1 VTRKEVSVAF
11 QTNKTAEEYISLAI
25 LVDQYPF
32 DVVSVYCDAPYHP
45 SYGPL
50 TLMAPY
56 IKTARVGPAAVS
68 PFRIHP
74 IDIAANTALLAELA
88 KGGVYVG
95 LARGAWLSEHGI
107 TEPPSPISGV
117 REAIEIVRNLL
128 SGESGGINGKVFH
141 ISEHVRAPY
150 PLPNDKIPILVG
162 TWGSKL
168 AKVAGELADEVKIG
182 GSCNPLIANHLQ
194 SQIALGERIAGRKLG
209 SVKIVMGAVT
219 VVDMDRQLARKIS
232 RRQAALYIPVVASLD
247 PTIQVEPELID
258 RIQGLV
264 NIGDFNKAG
273 AMISDDLL
281 DHFAFSGN
289 PNDIIEQ
296 AYALYEVGV
305 SRVEFGTPHG
315 IDSKSGIDL
324 LGRHVIPEIRKYD
337 FR

>member
-1 VTRKEVSVAF
+1 MIRKEVSIAF
-11 QTNKTAEEYISLAI
+11 QTDKTAGEYISLAK

-32 DVVSVYCDAPYHP
+32 DVISVYCDAPFHP

-56 IKTARVGPAAVS
+56 IKKARVGPAAVS

-88 KGGVYVG
+88 RGGVYVG

-107 TEPPSPISGV
+107 IEPPSPISGI
-117 REAIEIVRNLL
+117 REAIEIIRNLL
-128 SGESGGINGKVFH
+128 SGESGGINGKVFR
-141 ISEHVRAPY
+141 ISDHVRAPY
-150 PLPNDKIPILVG
+150 PLPHDQIPILVG

-182 GSCNPLIANHLQ
+182 GSSNPLIADHLQ
-194 SQIALGERIAGRKLG
+194 SQIALGESIAGREPG
-209 SVKIVMGAVT
+209 SVKLVMGAVT
-219 VVDMDRQLARKIS
+219 VVDMDRQLARQIS

-247 PTIQVEPELID
+247 PTIQVEPDLID
-258 RIQGLV
+258 KIRSLV
-264 NIGDFNKAG
+264 NTGDFNKVG
-273 AMISDDLL
+273 ALISDDLL

-296 AYALYEVGV
+296 VYALYEVGV

-315 IDSKSGIDL
+315 VDSKSGINL
-324 LGRHVIPEIRKYD
+324 LGRLVIPEIKK
-337 FR
+337 